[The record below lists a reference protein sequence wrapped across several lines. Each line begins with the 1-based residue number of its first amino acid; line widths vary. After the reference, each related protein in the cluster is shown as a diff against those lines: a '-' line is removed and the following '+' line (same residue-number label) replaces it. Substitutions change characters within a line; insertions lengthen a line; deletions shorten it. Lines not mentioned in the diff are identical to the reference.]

1 VAGFRETATHRDAPP
16 AVPLSQHEGMPESIE
31 LWLHL
36 SPQGAVIDVKAVDPT
51 PLQTE
56 VRSAALHL
64 RYAPFKRNGLPA
76 EAWVQDTLY
85 ITAAEK
91 HPLLIKPFPRISD
104 TKEVSIQLSRSG
116 CYGSC
121 PSYMVTIQGDGEVTY
136 HGDRF
141 VSIAGTH
148 TAHIPDSEVSALL
161 DRFRAANF
169 LALNSMYRA
178 SVTDNPTYRLKLTL
192 GGKTKVVEDYVGAWV
207 GMPAAVT
214 ELEDAVDQAADSARW
229 VRSSPGTLAAMQQAG
244 IAINSAQSA
253 QILRTSVLSGD
264 LVTTRS
270 LISAAVP
277 TAAASDSNS
286 KAYLAKYPVATL
298 PELAVQSRNDRN
310 RLQMLKIIFGSSA
323 VRADQTG
330 KQRALARAVEA
341 GYVDLARA
349 LIQEGADPT
358 ARFVGEYA
366 DQEQSETYLSLAA
379 ASGVWAML
387 DDALSRPHDIHA
399 VDGNGRTALV
409 NLVYNAP
416 QKEAIFP
423 LVDRLLAAGADH
435 SELDRILL
443 DTCQANWIPELI
455 ARGGNINA
463 RDSKGNTPLFQ
474 SCSLEG
480 VQAMLDA
487 GADPTLRNRDGKTA
501 IQATYPPENGTEDS
515 RATVIR
521 RFIAEHPPSKPR

>member
-1 VAGFRETATHRDAPP
+1 
-16 AVPLSQHEGMPESIE
+16 
-31 LWLHL
+31 
-36 SPQGAVIDVKAVDPT
+36 
-51 PLQTE
+51 
-56 VRSAALHL
+56 
-64 RYAPFKRNGLPA
+64 
-76 EAWVQDTLY
+76 
-85 ITAAEK
+85 
-91 HPLLIKPFPRISD
+91 
-104 TKEVSIQLSRSG
+104 
-116 CYGSC
+116 
-121 PSYMVTIQGDGEVTY
+121 
-136 HGDRF
+136 
-141 VSIAGTH
+141 
-148 TAHIPDSEVSALL
+148 
-161 DRFRAANF
+161 
-169 LALNSMYRA
+169 
-178 SVTDNPTYRLKLTL
+178 
-192 GGKTKVVEDYVGAWV
+192 
-207 GMPAAVT
+207 
-214 ELEDAVDQAADSARW
+214 
-229 VRSSPGTLAAMQQAG
+229 MQQAG
-244 IAINSAQSA
+244 ITMNSVQAV

-264 LVTTRS
+264 LVTARS

-286 KAYLAKYPVATL
+286 KAYFAEYPVATL
-298 PELAVQSRNDRN
+298 PELAVESRNDRN
-310 RLQMLKIIFGSSA
+310 RLQMLKIIFASSA

-341 GYVDLARA
+341 GYVDLALV

-416 QKEAIFP
+416 QKEDIFP

-487 GADPTLRNRDGKTA
+487 GADPTFRNRDGKTA
-501 IQATYPPENGTEDS
+501 IQATYPRENGTEDS

-521 RFIAEHPPSKPR
+521 RFIAEHPPSNATLTASARM